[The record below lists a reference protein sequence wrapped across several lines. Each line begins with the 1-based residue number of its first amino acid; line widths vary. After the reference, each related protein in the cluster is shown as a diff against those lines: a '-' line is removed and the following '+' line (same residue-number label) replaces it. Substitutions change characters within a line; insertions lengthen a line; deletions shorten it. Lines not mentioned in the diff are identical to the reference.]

1 MSHEE
6 ETFYVTRI
14 TEALQFKDF
23 ITVSKT
29 GHWKTFIQV
38 FCCKDNFFFN
48 PNLLF
53 EKMERKL
60 TQV

>member
-6 ETFYVTRI
+6 ETFYVTKI

-38 FCCKDNFFFN
+38 FCCKDNFF
-48 PNLLF
+48 LTLICYL
-53 EKMERKL
+53 RKWKEN
-60 TQV
+60 